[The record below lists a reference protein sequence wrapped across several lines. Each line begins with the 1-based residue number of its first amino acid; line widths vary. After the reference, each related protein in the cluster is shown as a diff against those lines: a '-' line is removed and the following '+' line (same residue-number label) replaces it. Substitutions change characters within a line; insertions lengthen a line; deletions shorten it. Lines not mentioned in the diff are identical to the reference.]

1 MNIENYQKWGSRFVA
16 LQKSWLNIKNF
27 FLVACIIHVFFL
39 YSDYICNSLYVTRIF
54 EEPQICYLICDIFQ
68 YSLAY
73 KLNYIRVF
81 ILNFFII
88 FVELTIK

>member
-1 MNIENYQKWGSRFVA
+1 MCEFLSTV
-16 LQKSWLNIKNF
+16 NF
-27 FLVACIIHVFFL
+27 ESMKIFSSCLYNSCIFFL

-54 EEPQICYLICDIFQ
+54 GEPQIGYLIFDIFQ
-68 YSLAY
+68 YSLAC
-73 KLNYIRVF
+73 KLNYISVF